1 MAGNKTEL
9 IQRLI
14 HLQQHSTNTDG
25 SDGIIT
31 TENNDVNGI
40 GITSTWNKDD
50 TNLDPSIS
58 QLPDPLIEALIKY
71 ASSSS
76 SSSTN
81 NDSPDIP
88 TSVTPKLLPIQEKS
102 YEIISKGNDAVL
114 FSPTGTG
121 KSLAFILP
129 LAARL
134 YNWKHDGSLEYKK
147 KAQKQRFIQ
156 LQRSKDRNDSFSST
170 RDVVD
175 PAEPSIL
182 IVEPARELA
191 RQVGKVW
198 GKFHPTATKSSR
210 RHVVTVYG
218 GT

>member
-1 MAGNKTEL
+1 MY
-9 IQRLI
+9 
-14 HLQQHSTNTDG
+14 LQQHSTNTDS
-25 SDGIIT
+25 SDGIIAA
-31 TENNDVNGI
+31 TENNDGNS
-40 GITSTWNKDD
+40 ITSTWNKDN

-71 ASSSS
+71 SSS
-76 SSSTN
+76 SSSTKN
-81 NDSPDIP
+81 ESSSDIP
-88 TSVTPKLLPIQEKS
+88 TLATPKLLPIQEKS

-129 LAARL
+129 LPARL

-147 KAQKQRFIQ
+147 QAQKQRFIQ
-156 LQRSKDRNDSFSST
+156 LQRSKDRNDSFAST

>member
-1 MAGNKTEL
+1 MY
-9 IQRLI
+9 
-14 HLQQHSTNTDG
+14 LQQHSTNTDS
-25 SDGIIT
+25 SDGIIAT
-31 TENNDVNGI
+31 TENNDVNGNS
-40 GITSTWNKDD
+40 ITITWNKDN
-50 TNLDPSIS
+50 TNFDPSIS

-71 ASSSS
+71 SSS
-76 SSSTN
+76 SSSTKKE
-81 NDSPDIP
+81 SSDIP
-88 TSVTPKLLPIQEKS
+88 TLATPKLLPIQEKS

-147 KAQKQRFIQ
+147 QAQKQRFIQ
-156 LQRSKDRNDSFSST
+156 LQRSKDRNDSFAST

>member
-1 MAGNKTEL
+1 M
-9 IQRLI
+9 
-14 HLQQHSTNTDG
+14 QQHSTNTDS
-25 SDGIIT
+25 SDGIIAT
-31 TENNDVNGI
+31 TENNDVNGNS
-40 GITSTWNKDD
+40 ITITWNKDN

-71 ASSSS
+71 SSS
-76 SSSTN
+76 SSSTKN
-81 NDSPDIP
+81 ESSDIP
-88 TSVTPKLLPIQEKS
+88 TSATPKLLPIQEKS

-147 KAQKQRFIQ
+147 QAQKQRFIQ
-156 LQRSKDRNDSFSST
+156 LQRSKDRNDSFAST

>member
-1 MAGNKTEL
+1 MTGNKSEL
-9 IQRLI
+9 IQRLMY
-14 HLQQHSTNTDG
+14 LQQHSTNTDS
-25 SDGIIT
+25 SDGIIAA
-31 TENNDVNGI
+31 TENNDGNS
-40 GITSTWNKDD
+40 ITSTWNKDN

-71 ASSSS
+71 SSS
-76 SSSTN
+76 SSSTKN
-81 NDSPDIP
+81 ESSSDIP
-88 TSVTPKLLPIQEKS
+88 TLATPKLLPIQEKS

-121 KSLAFILP
+121 KSLAVILP

-147 KAQKQRFIQ
+147 QAQKQRFIQ
-156 LQRSKDRNDSFSST
+156 LQASKDRNDSFAST

>member
-1 MAGNKTEL
+1 VTGNKSEL
-9 IQRLI
+9 IQRLMY
-14 HLQQHSTNTDG
+14 LQQHSTNTDS
-25 SDGIIT
+25 SDGIIAT
-31 TENNDVNGI
+31 TENNDVNGNS
-40 GITSTWNKDD
+40 ITITWNKDN

-71 ASSSS
+71 SSS
-76 SSSTN
+76 SSSTKN
-81 NDSPDIP
+81 ESSDIP
-88 TSVTPKLLPIQEKS
+88 TLATPKLLPIQEKS

-147 KAQKQRFIQ
+147 QAQKQRFIQ
-156 LQRSKDRNDSFSST
+156 LQRSKDRNDSFAST

-191 RQVGKVW
+191 RQVGKVC
-198 GKFHPTATKSSR
+198 GKFHPTATKSSK